1 MLHLWPRAVVPSWEW
16 GRAADAVGH
25 SRFDPVGSDSLRSA
39 VGDVCSQFYDRAGQP
54 VDFDGRE
61 RLIAIE
67 LEMLR
72 HVPVTIAVAVGKDKI
87 DSIIGGA
94 LGGYFDRLVTDP
106 GAAAAILDEPVCPMS
121 HAESPYAVASAPR
134 REAGS
139 DHRRA
144 TKGIGATCARTFAAA
159 GAKLVLSGRD
169 IATSLRR
176 IGPNR
181 RVQSA
186 IATAA
191 IDLAEYGAPLSLA
204 QRAADAFG
212 GLDIFV
218 NNAGIS
224 HPEPAID
231 TDPDK
236 FDDTI
241 AINLRAPALLASAV
255 GKVMVAQ
262 RTGGSII
269 TVASAAA
276 LAPLPDHYAY
286 CASKA
291 GLVMA
296 TKVLARELGQ
306 YGIRANSVCPTVVLT
321 EMGQRVWGEDLK
333 AAPMLARIPLGRFAV
348 PREVS
353 DTVLWLASDAASMI
367 SGVDIPVDGGYTM
380 G

>member
-1 MLHLWPRAVVPSWEW
+1 
-16 GRAADAVGH
+16 
-25 SRFDPVGSDSLRSA
+25 
-39 VGDVCSQFYDRAGQP
+39 
-54 VDFDGRE
+54 
-61 RLIAIE
+61 
-67 LEMLR
+67 
-72 HVPVTIAVAVGKDKI
+72 
-87 DSIIGGA
+87 
-94 LGGYFDRLVTDP
+94 
-106 GAAAAILDEPVCPMS
+106 MS
-121 HAESPYAVASAPR
+121 HAEIPSAVGLRLDGKRALIT
-134 REAGS
+134 G
-139 DHRRA
+139 A
-144 TKGIGATCARTFAAA
+144 TKGIGADIARTFAAA
-159 GAKLVLSGRD
+159 GARLILSGRD
-169 IATSLRR
+169 AADLRSA
-176 IGPNR
+176 
-181 RVQSA
+181 QSA
-186 IATAA
+186 LADEFGAQIFTAA
-191 IDLAEYGAPLSLA
+191 IDLAGHGAPRSLA
-204 QRAADAFG
+204 QQAADAFG
-212 GLDIFV
+212 GLDILV

-236 FDDTI
+236 FDATI
-241 AINLRAPALLASAV
+241 AINLRAPALLAAAV
-255 GKVMVAQ
+255 GKMMVAQ
-262 RTGGSII
+262 GTGGSII

-321 EMGQRVWGEDLK
+321 EMGQRVWGEESK

-353 DTVLWLASDAASMI
+353 DTVLWLASDVASMI

>member
-1 MLHLWPRAVVPSWEW
+1 
-16 GRAADAVGH
+16 
-25 SRFDPVGSDSLRSA
+25 
-39 VGDVCSQFYDRAGQP
+39 
-54 VDFDGRE
+54 
-61 RLIAIE
+61 
-67 LEMLR
+67 
-72 HVPVTIAVAVGKDKI
+72 
-87 DSIIGGA
+87 
-94 LGGYFDRLVTDP
+94 
-106 GAAAAILDEPVCPMS
+106 MS
-121 HAESPYAVASAPR
+121 HAESVSADGLR
-134 REAGS
+134 LDGKRALITG
-139 DHRRA
+139 A
-144 TKGIGATCARTFAAA
+144 TKGIGADIARTFAAA
-159 GAKLVLSGRD
+159 GAKLILSGRD
-169 IATSLRR
+169 VADLR
-176 IGPNR
+176 
-181 RVQSA
+181 SA
-186 IATAA
+186 ETALADEFGTQIATAA
-191 IDLAEYGAPLSLA
+191 IDLAGYGAPLSLA
-204 QRAADAFG
+204 QQAADAFG
-212 GLDIFV
+212 GLDILV

-262 RTGGSII
+262 GTGGSII

-321 EMGQRVWGEDLK
+321 EMGQRVWGEESK

>member
-1 MLHLWPRAVVPSWEW
+1 
-16 GRAADAVGH
+16 
-25 SRFDPVGSDSLRSA
+25 
-39 VGDVCSQFYDRAGQP
+39 
-54 VDFDGRE
+54 
-61 RLIAIE
+61 
-67 LEMLR
+67 
-72 HVPVTIAVAVGKDKI
+72 
-87 DSIIGGA
+87 
-94 LGGYFDRLVTDP
+94 
-106 GAAAAILDEPVCPMS
+106 MS
-121 HAESPYAVASAPR
+121 HAESRSAVGLRLDGKRALIT
-134 REAGS
+134 G
-139 DHRRA
+139 A
-144 TKGIGATCARTFAAA
+144 TKGIGADIARTFAAA
-159 GAKLVLSGRD
+159 GAKLILSGRD
-169 IATSLRR
+169 GAALA
-176 IGPNR
+176 
-181 RVQSA
+181 SA
-186 IATAA
+186 ESALTGEFGAHIATAA
-191 IDLAEYGAPLSLA
+191 IDLAGYGAPLSLA
-204 QRAADAFG
+204 QQAADAFG
-212 GLDIFV
+212 GLDILV

-224 HPEPAID
+224 HPEPAVD

-241 AINLRAPALLASAV
+241 AINLRAPALLAAAV

-262 RTGGSII
+262 GTGGSII

-321 EMGQRVWGEDLK
+321 EMGQRVWGEDAK

>member
-1 MLHLWPRAVVPSWEW
+1 
-16 GRAADAVGH
+16 
-25 SRFDPVGSDSLRSA
+25 
-39 VGDVCSQFYDRAGQP
+39 
-54 VDFDGRE
+54 
-61 RLIAIE
+61 
-67 LEMLR
+67 
-72 HVPVTIAVAVGKDKI
+72 
-87 DSIIGGA
+87 
-94 LGGYFDRLVTDP
+94 
-106 GAAAAILDEPVCPMS
+106 MS
-121 HAESPYAVASAPR
+121 HAENPSVVGLRLDGKRALIT
-134 REAGS
+134 G
-139 DHRRA
+139 A
-144 TKGIGATCARTFAAA
+144 TKGIGADIARTFAAA
-159 GAKLVLSGRD
+159 GAKLILSGRD
-169 IATSLRR
+169 REVL
-176 IGPNR
+176 
-181 RVQSA
+181 QSA
-186 IATAA
+186 ESALADSFGAQVATVA
-191 IDLAEYGAPLSLA
+191 IDLAGYDAPLSLA
-204 QRAADAFG
+204 QQAADAFG
-212 GLDIFV
+212 GLDILV

-224 HPEPAID
+224 HPAPVIA
-231 TDPDK
+231 TDPDE

-255 GKVMVAQ
+255 GKAMVAQ
-262 RTGGSII
+262 GTGGSII

-321 EMGQRVWGEDLK
+321 EMGQRVWGEESK
-333 AAPMLARIPLGRFAV
+333 AAPMLTRIPLGRFAV